1 MSASSFMDAF
11 PLWALY
17 LITAAFVLLSI
28 ELGWRLGNKRRQLS
42 KEEEKAPIGAA
53 VGSTL
58 GLLAF
63 LLAFTSGMAAA
74 CFDNRKQTVL
84 LQPLLDLLNRISLPA
99 P

>member
-1 MSASSFMDAF
+1 MSASSCMDAF

-17 LITAAFVLLSI
+17 LITAAFVLLLI

-63 LLAFTSGMAAA
+63 LLAFTFGMAAA
-74 CFDNRKQTVL
+74 RFDNRKQMVL
-84 LQPLLDLLNRISLPA
+84 QQPLLDLLNRIGLPA